1 MRKNYML
8 AIFTVVAAAITSY
21 FFIRN
26 RSKNEPTSF
35 VRTLMNAGLP
45 DQVDE
50 LEADQLENSK
60 MVSEGAQFGVQY
72 YNQTLDELNEQLG
85 DRIQHYNIQLGVEVL
100 HIIGCSNIII
110 CLFCFARRKLFVLL
124 FYILFFRRYSW
135 HISTDDIR

>member
-1 MRKNYML
+1 ML

-60 MVSEGAQFGVQY
+60 MVSEGSQFGVQY

-85 DRIQHYNIQLGVEVL
+85 DRIQH
-100 HIIGCSNIII
+100 
-110 CLFCFARRKLFVLL
+110 
-124 FYILFFRRYSW
+124 
-135 HISTDDIR
+135 